1 VILPST
7 AEHVGKE
14 IIMGN
19 FKIEIEAIGGH
30 GVCREVKQ
38 GEVIPYEAAA
48 SVPGHEREPDVL
60 AKRFVEDFA
69 KSNNVISAKLIHW
82 PDTTPIVDNLLT
94 GVREHGDFM
103 ERWQGEE
110 MLRYFAF
117 SHLPEG
123 PMRETSRLFCR
134 LAFMIVRTVPRSP
147 ERMVALRKL
156 LEGKDAA
163 VRAAMAVR

>member
-1 VILPST
+1 
-7 AEHVGKE
+7 
-14 IIMGN
+14 MGN

-30 GVCREVKQ
+30 GDFREVKQ
-38 GEVIPYEAAA
+38 GEPLPSYVDEGRDYPITSPDR
-48 SVPGHEREPDVL
+48 SVREFVAEF
-60 AKRFVEDFA
+60 AKR
-69 KSNNVISAKLIHW
+69 NNVLSAKLVHW

-94 GVREHGDFM
+94 GVREHGDFA

-117 SHLPEG
+117 HEEPEG
-123 PMRETSRLFCR
+123 PARETARMFCH
-134 LAFMIVRTVPRSP
+134 LAFMVVRTVPRDA

-163 VRAAMAVR
+163 VRAAKKGPR